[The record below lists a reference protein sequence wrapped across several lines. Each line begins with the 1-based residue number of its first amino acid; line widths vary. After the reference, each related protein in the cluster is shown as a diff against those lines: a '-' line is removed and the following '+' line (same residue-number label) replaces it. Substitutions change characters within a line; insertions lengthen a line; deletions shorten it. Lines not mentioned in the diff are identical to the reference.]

1 MANNVKIIYN
11 NQSYSFPIIEG
22 SENEKAIDIKQL
34 RSKTGFITYDPG
46 YKNTGHC
53 ISNITY
59 LDGENGILRYRG
71 YSIEELCK
79 KTTFLE
85 VCYLLIFGELPTKQQ
100 LDKFQF
106 DINKESLVDEHVK
119 EIFHS
124 LSRSDVN
131 ISYFVAKRWKF
142 QKNPVSESRNDIHPK
157 RNRII
162 TGLDV
167 EKNNRDKIGN
177 IIDWFLKWEQ
187 DRDTI
192 EP

>member
-34 RSKTGFITYDPG
+34 RAKTGFITYDPG

-71 YSIEELCK
+71 YSIDELCK

-124 LSRSDVN
+124 FPKSAHPMGVLSSLTSAIQEISFSVKPQNWRST
-131 ISYFVAKRWKF
+131 F
-142 QKNPVSESRNDIHPK
+142 P
-157 RNRII
+157 
-162 TGLDV
+162 LV
-167 EKNNRDKIGN
+167 EA
-177 IIDWFLKWEQ
+177 
-187 DRDTI
+187 
-192 EP
+192 P